1 MAVLPEVVEAA
12 GGRAEIIVD
21 GGFLRGTDIVKA
33 MALGAHA
40 VGIGRLQGLAL
51 AAGGE
56 DALVRALELLEDE
69 VRALPGPARRHLLR
83 RARQELHRPRGAAR
97 PRGLGQRLPA
107 AEGGVLAVTPRWL
120 CAPSPLGRTGVTCA

>member
-1 MAVLPEVVEAA
+1 MSNHGGRQLDHGKGGDGRAA
-12 GGRAEIIVD
+12 GGGGGRAAGRAQIIVD

-69 VRALPGPARRHLLR
+69 VRRCLGLLGVTSY
-83 RARQELHRPRGAAR
+83 AELDKQLHRPRHTPA

-107 AEGGVLAVTPRWL
+107 AEGGVL
-120 CAPSPLGRTGVTCA
+120 S